1 MQKPD
6 SHILT
11 IFGAS
16 GDLARRKLIPSIYDL
31 YLQDLL
37 PEHFALL
44 GTGRKEFT
52 DESFR
57 DHMRE
62 ALETFSGDDADPAR
76 VTQFLDYLYYVS
88 IDTAD
93 QAEYTRLKNKLDELG
108 QLLDTGDKHIFYLAT
123 PPSLYAKV
131 AHSLAGQGLARNK
144 TGWRRIIVEK
154 PFGYDLASSRELNQQ
169 FREVFEEEQIYRIDH
184 YLGKETVQNIMVTRF
199 SNAIYE
205 PIWNRN
211 YVHHVEITAAES
223 IGVGDRGGYYEGSG
237 ALRDMFQNHMLQLV
251 ALVAMEPPVWADSS
265 SIRNEIV
272 KVLESLRPLS
282 KQDLSGNVIRGQYT
296 ESMIG
301 GESAKGYRKETG
313 VDTDSRTETYFGI
326 KFYIDN
332 WRWKD
337 VPFYVRTGKRLPT
350 RVTEIVVHFQATP
363 HHIFSGHQTD
373 EVNTNKFIIRIQP
386 DEGLLI
392 KYGMKVPGAGYKV
405 QTVNMD
411 FHYSDLSEVYLPTA
425 YERLLHDCM
434 LGDSTLYARG
444 DAVECAWSFVDPI
457 LKYWENNPDHALYGY
472 PAGTWGPKEADDLIE
487 EKGLTWRYPHKN
499 LTDDGIYCEL

>member
-1 MQKPD
+1 MQKAEP
-6 SHILT
+6 HILT

-16 GDLARRKLIPSIYDL
+16 GDLARRKLIPSIYNL

-37 PEHFALL
+37 PENFALL
-44 GTGRKEFT
+44 GTGRKKFS
-52 DESFR
+52 DKSFR

-62 ALETFSGDDADPAR
+62 ALETFSADDADPAR
-76 VTQFLDYLYYVS
+76 VKQFIELLYYVS
-88 IDTAD
+88 IDTTDPDDYA
-93 QAEYTRLKNKLDELG
+93 RLKSKLNEVDEL
-108 QLLDTGDKHIFYLAT
+108 QNTGENHIFYLAT
-123 PPSLYAKV
+123 PPSLYARV
-131 AHSLAGQGLARNK
+131 ASSLAGQGLTKSK
-144 TGWRRIIVEK
+144 TGWSRIIVEK
-154 PFGYDLASSRELNQQ
+154 PFGYDLTSGMELNKQ
-169 FREVFEEEQIYRIDH
+169 FREVFDEEQIYRIDH

-211 YVHHVEITAAES
+211 YVHYVEITAAES
-223 IGVGDRGGYYEGSG
+223 IGVGNRGGYYEGSG

-251 ALVAMEPPVWADSS
+251 ALVAMEPPVLADSS
-265 SIRNEIV
+265 SVRNEIV
-272 KVLESLRPLS
+272 KVLKSLRPMNE
-282 KQDLSGNVIRGQYT
+282 QDIANNMIRGQYT
-296 ESMIG
+296 ESMIR
-301 GESAKGYRKETG
+301 GEPAIGYRNEKG
-313 VDTDSRTETYFGI
+313 VDQNSRTETYFGI
-326 KFYIDN
+326 KFFIDN

-350 RVTEIVVHFQATP
+350 RVTEIVVHFQPTP
-363 HHIFSGHQTD
+363 HHIFSGHH
-373 EVNTNKFIIRIQP
+373 TNKVNANKLIIRIQP

-392 KYGMKVPGAGYKV
+392 KSGMKVPGAGYKV

-411 FHYSDLSEVYLPTA
+411 FHYSDLSEIYLPSA

-444 DAVECAWSFVDPI
+444 DAVECAWRFVDPI
-457 LKYWENNPDHALYGY
+457 LKYWQHNPDLALFGY

-487 EKGLTWRYPHKN
+487 EEGLTWRYPCKN